1 MVWKDIP
8 NWKGMYQASDTGLI
22 KSVERKLENQ
32 PNHANR
38 IVKEKFLSQCK
49 NKDGYLQVNLHKNGK
64 SYPYRVHRLV
74 ALTFLPNK
82 DNLPEINHKDG
93 DRENNNVLN
102 LEWCTR
108 QYNNAYS
115 FHKLGRSAWSKGVFG
130 SKHPLSKK
138 IQMIKNGVVV
148 RSFTGV
154 RQAAR
159 ELGYT
164 LSGITACASGRRP
177 SYKGYQWK
185 YE

>member
-1 MVWKDIP
+1 M
-8 NWKGMYQASDTGLI
+8 
-22 KSVERKLENQ
+22 
-32 PNHANR
+32 
-38 IVKEKFLSQCK
+38 
-49 NKDGYLQVNLHKNGK
+49 
-64 SYPYRVHRLV
+64 
-74 ALTFLPNK
+74 
-82 DNLPEINHKDG
+82 
-93 DRENNNVLN
+93 
-102 LEWCTR
+102 EWCTR

-148 RSFTGV
+148 RAFTGV

>member
-1 MVWKDIP
+1 M
-8 NWKGMYQASDTGLI
+8 
-22 KSVERKLENQ
+22 
-32 PNHANR
+32 
-38 IVKEKFLSQCK
+38 LSQCK

-82 DNLPEINHKDG
+82 DNLPDINHKAG

-138 IQMIKNGVVV
+138 IQMIKYVVV
-148 RSFTGV
+148 V
-154 RQAAR
+154 
-159 ELGYT
+159 
-164 LSGITACASGRRP
+164 
-177 SYKGYQWK
+177 
-185 YE
+185 